1 MFNQKDK
8 LMRKRV
14 LFSLGLLSAVS
25 TFATVKTVTLPAV
38 PKGHNCSFVIQ
49 DIPGN
54 LDLDGIQN
62 DILHSL
68 VGSTYEK
75 DTTIYFNSY
84 HSTNDTLKCE
94 ISIGRKASLVVND
107 TILCAEDSTFFGSL
121 IKLNSGSYWKK
132 DLYSD
137 AYYEYRPNY
146 DDIHAMKIK
155 IPDSIPLDSI
165 YSIPLDSIYYL
176 PIDSTR
182 HDSTF
187 YYPGSRIDYYPNFVH
202 TFDNVN
208 QTGFYT
214 FVARDTFTG
223 CIHREIAKITVNKCN
238 ISYIHWYNYDGPKEY
253 HAYRSDD
260 YLSYL
265 KEDSIYVLDP
275 FVNCICKLPLDTI
288 VESTQSENPEDCD
301 YYKYDVTVKLV
312 ATIHDPKGIVESDT
326 IVAYVLHLND
336 SGSSFEIAPD
346 TAIATFNGN
355 CVFTVPEIFLA
366 IPKCDCGSYYY
377 TQNLHTGDTIT
388 KSCDVIFT
396 FRNYCN
402 GDTIRKMRVLV
413 PEGVE
418 ILGKDTTVYAKDS
431 IALRRII
438 YINSIIPVYNNW
450 INEINMVNS
459 SNNITKAYFNSI
471 AEENLVLRT
480 GGNEMPTLYFLDNV
494 KKTGTYYFVVRDT
507 MTGCEATKDIVI
519 TVLGNDSTP
528 ASLYP
533 ADIYEV
539 KGNIYTISGAVV
551 MKDVYLKDGKD
562 ILKEG
567 LYIFNNRKI
576 YIKRKD

>member
-1 MFNQKDK
+1 MFNPKDK

-38 PKGHNCSFVIQ
+38 QESRNCSFIIR
-49 DIPGN
+49 DIPDSLGVTEEQQKALN
-54 LDLDGIQN
+54 T
-62 DILHSL
+62 L
-68 VGSTYEK
+68 VGNTYEEN
-75 DTTIYFNSY
+75 TTVYFYTDSLGNG
-84 HSTNDTLKCE
+84 TFKDTLKCE
-94 ISIGRKASLVVND
+94 ISIGRKVSLMVND
-107 TILCAEDSTFFGSL
+107 TILCAEDSTPAVSL
-121 IKLNSGSYWKK
+121 MHFNDGFYWRKDPYSGVYTEVKPHYNMSVLKV
-132 DLYSD
+132 
-137 AYYEYRPNY
+137 E
-146 DDIHAMKIK
+146 K
-155 IPDSIPLDSI
+155 IPDPLD
-165 YSIPLDSIYYL
+165 LDSFKI
-176 PIDSTR
+176 PFDSTR
-182 HDSTF
+182 HDSSL
-187 YYPGSRIDYYPNFVH
+187 YYNDNNNIDLYLEFTHLFNDVDQTGIYLFSAKDTLNGC
-202 TFDNVN
+202 N
-208 QTGFYT
+208 QTGYAT
-214 FVARDTFTG
+214 
-223 CIHREIAKITVNKCN
+223 ITVKNCKT
-238 ISYIHWYNYDGPKEY
+238 SHIHWINYDGPKEY
-253 HAYRSDD
+253 RALRSDD

-288 VESTQSENPEDCD
+288 VESTQSENPEDCE

-326 IVAYVLHLND
+326 IVAYVLHLDD

-355 CVFTVPEIFLA
+355 CIFTVPEIQLLM
-366 IPKCDCGSYYY
+366 PKCDCGSYYY

-396 FRNYCN
+396 FRNYCK

-418 ILGKDTTVYAKDS
+418 ILSKDTTVYAKDS

-539 KGNIYTISGAVV
+539 KGNIYTVSGAVV
-551 MKDVYLKDGKD
+551 MKDVYLKDVKD

>member
-8 LMRKRV
+8 HMRKRV

-38 PKGHNCSFVIQ
+38 PEGNYCRFVIQ
-49 DIPGN
+49 SIPDSLGVTEE
-54 LDLDGIQN
+54 QN
-62 DILHSL
+62 NALNSL
-68 VGSTYEK
+68 VGQTYEEN
-75 DTTIYFNSY
+75 TTFFILTDSLENGTFK
-84 HSTNDTLKCE
+84 DTLKCE
-94 ISIGRKASLVVND
+94 ISIGRNARLVVND
-107 TILCAEDSTFFGSL
+107 TTLCAEDSTSAISL
-121 IKLNSGSYWKK
+121 MEFDRGSYWMK
-132 DLYSD
+132 DLYSNV
-137 AYYEYRPNY
+137 YYEYRPHY
-146 DDIHAMKIK
+146 DMYAVDAIQINDTVYPDSDPILPRTIPNSVFPGSNHKHTKFYDISQTGEYMFIAEDTTSGCRQIDFATIKIK
-155 IPDSIPLDSI
+155 DCK
-165 YSIPLDSIYYL
+165 
-176 PIDSTR
+176 T
-182 HDSTF
+182 
-187 YYPGSRIDYYPNFVH
+187 
-202 TFDNVN
+202 
-208 QTGFYT
+208 
-214 FVARDTFTG
+214 
-223 CIHREIAKITVNKCN
+223 
-238 ISYIHWYNYDGPKEY
+238 SYIYWHNYDGPKEY

-265 KEDSIYVLDP
+265 KEDSIYVLEP

-301 YYKYDVTVKLV
+301 YYKYDVTVKLA

-326 IVAYVLHLND
+326 IVAYVLHLDD

-355 CVFTVPEIFLA
+355 CVFTVPEISILR
-366 IPKCDCGSYYY
+366 PSCDCGSYYY

-396 FRNYCN
+396 FRNYCK

-413 PEGVE
+413 PDDIK
-418 ILGKDTTVYAKDS
+418 ILGYDTTVFAKDS
-431 IALRRII
+431 ISLNSVI
-438 YINSIIPVYNNW
+438 YSITPGFHNTR
-450 INEINMVNS
+450 EINIINS

-480 GGNEMPTLYFLDNV
+480 GGHEMPILYFLDDV
-494 KKTGTYYFVVRDT
+494 KKTGTYYFVVRDSI
-507 MTGCEATKDIVI
+507 TGCEATKDIVI

-539 KGNIYTISGAVV
+539 KGNIYTVSGAVV
-551 MKDVYLKDGKD
+551 MKDVYLKDVKNV
-562 ILKEG
+562 LKEG

>member
-121 IKLNSGSYWKK
+121 IKLNNGSYWKK

-137 AYYEYRPNY
+137 TYYEYRPNY
-146 DDIHAMKIK
+146 DDIYAMKIK

-165 YSIPLDSIYYL
+165 YSMPLDSIYYL

-187 YYPGSRIDYYPNFVH
+187 YYPGSHIDYYPNFVR

-208 QTGFYT
+208 QTGVYT

-253 HAYRSDD
+253 RAFRSDD

-288 VESTQSENPEDCD
+288 VESTQSEDPEDCEH
-301 YYKYDVTVKLV
+301 YKYDVTVKLV
-312 ATIHDPKGIVESDT
+312 ATVLNLDKIVESDT

-336 SGSSFEIAPD
+336 SGSSFRIAPD
-346 TAIATFNGN
+346 TAIANYNGN
-355 CVFTVPEIFLA
+355 CVFTVPEIQFLM
-366 IPKCDCGSYYY
+366 PKCDCGSYYY

-388 KSCDVIFT
+388 KSSDIILT
-396 FRNYCN
+396 FRNYCK
-402 GDTIRKMRVLV
+402 GDTVEKVHVLV
-413 PEGVE
+413 PDDIRIFGN
-418 ILGKDTTVYAKDS
+418 DTTVFAKDS
-431 IALRRII
+431 IGLDKVI
-438 YINSIIPVYNNW
+438 YIDSRRPVYNSFTHKVEMT
-450 INEINMVNS
+450 ISRTIEL
-459 SNNITKAYFNSI
+459 KGYFNSI
-471 AEENLVLRT
+471 AEDSLVLRH
-480 GGNEMPTLYFLDNV
+480 GGKEMPILYFLDNV
-494 KKTGTYYFVVRDT
+494 NKTGTYYFVARDT
-507 MTGCEATKDIVI
+507 MTGCEATENFAI

-528 ASLYP
+528 APLYL
-533 ADIYEV
+533 ADIYEG
-539 KGNIYTISGAVV
+539 KGNIYTVSGTIV
-551 MKDVYLKDGKD
+551 MKDVYLKDVKD
-562 ILKEG
+562 RLKEG
-567 LYIFNNRKI
+567 IYIFNNKKI
-576 YIKRKD
+576 YINRKK

>member
-38 PKGHNCSFVIQ
+38 PEGSNCRFVIQ
-49 DIPGN
+49 DIPDSLGVTEEQSN
-54 LDLDGIQN
+54 ALN
-62 DILHSL
+62 SL
-68 VGSTYEK
+68 VGSTYEENTFFYVLTDSLENGTFK
-75 DTTIYFNSY
+75 
-84 HSTNDTLKCE
+84 DTLKCE
-94 ISIGRKASLVVND
+94 ISIGRKGSLVVND
-107 TILCAEDSTFFGSL
+107 TILCAEDSTSIGSL

-132 DLYSD
+132 DLYSNV
-137 AYYEYRPNY
+137 YYEYRPYY
-146 DDIHAMKIK
+146 DVYASKIEMMSDSIDWDSYK
-155 IPDSIPLDSI
+155 IPFDSIS
-165 YSIPLDSIYYL
+165 
-176 PIDSTR
+176 
-182 HDSTF
+182 HDSF
-187 YYPGSRIDYYPNFVH
+187 LYHSGLHVDYYPDIVRS
-202 TFDNVN
+202 FDNVI
-208 QTGFYT
+208 QTGDYIFI
-214 FVARDTFTG
+214 AKDTFTG
-223 CIHREIAKITVNKCN
+223 CSHSDFAKITVNKCN

-312 ATIHDPKGIVESDT
+312 ATIHDPNGIVESDT
-326 IVAYVLHLND
+326 IVAYVLHLDD

-355 CVFTVPEIFLA
+355 CVFTVPEIQLLM
-366 IPKCDCGSYYY
+366 PKCDCGSYYY

-396 FRNYCN
+396 FRNYCK

-418 ILGKDTTVYAKDS
+418 ILSKDTTVYAKDS

-539 KGNIYTISGAVV
+539 KGNIYTVSGAVV
-551 MKDVYLKDGKD
+551 MKDVYLKDVKD

>member
-1 MFNQKDK
+1 MG
-8 LMRKRV
+8 MRKT
-14 LFSLGLLSAVS
+14 LLLSSALLSAAT

-121 IKLNSGSYWKK
+121 IKLNNGSYWKK

-137 AYYEYRPNY
+137 TYYEYRPNY
-146 DDIHAMKIK
+146 DDIYAMKIK

-187 YYPGSRIDYYPNFVH
+187 YYPGSHIDYYPNFVR

-208 QTGFYT
+208 QTGVYT

-253 HAYRSDD
+253 RALRSDD

-288 VESTQSENPEDCD
+288 VESTQSENPEDCE
-301 YYKYDVTVKLV
+301 YYKYDVTVKLA
-312 ATIHDPKGIVESDT
+312 ATIHDLNGVVESDT
-326 IVAYVLHLND
+326 IVAYVLHLDD

-346 TAIATFNGN
+346 TAIANYNGN
-355 CVFTVPEIFLA
+355 CVFTVPEIQLLM
-366 IPKCDCGSYYY
+366 PKCDCGSYYY

-396 FRNYCN
+396 FRNYCK
-402 GDTIRKMRVLV
+402 GDTVEKVHVLV
-413 PEGVE
+413 PDDIRIFGN
-418 ILGKDTTVYAKDS
+418 DTTVFAKDS
-431 IALRRII
+431 IGLDKVI
-438 YINSIIPVYNNW
+438 YIDSRRPVYNSFTHKVEMT
-450 INEINMVNS
+450 ISRTIEL
-459 SNNITKAYFNSI
+459 KGYFNSI
-471 AEENLVLRT
+471 AEDSLVLSL
-480 GGNEMPTLYFLDNV
+480 GGKEMPILYFLDNV
-494 KKTGTYYFVVRDT
+494 NKTGTYYFVARDT
-507 MTGCEATKDIVI
+507 MTGCEATENFAI

-528 ASLYP
+528 APLYL
-533 ADIYEV
+533 ADIYDV
-539 KGNIYTISGAVV
+539 KGNIYTVNGAII
-551 MKDVYLKDGKD
+551 MKNVYLNDVKER
-562 ILKEG
+562 LKEG
-567 LYIFNNRKI
+567 IYFFNNKKI
-576 YIKRKD
+576 YINRKK

>member
-1 MFNQKDK
+1 
-8 LMRKRV
+8 MRKRV

-38 PKGHNCSFVIQ
+38 QESRNCSFIIR
-49 DIPGN
+49 DIPDSLGVTEEQSN
-54 LDLDGIQN
+54 ALN
-62 DILHSL
+62 SL
-68 VGSTYEK
+68 VGSTYEENTFFYVLTDSLENGTFK
-75 DTTIYFNSY
+75 
-84 HSTNDTLKCE
+84 DTLKCE
-94 ISIGRKASLVVND
+94 ISIGRKGSLVVND
-107 TILCAEDSTFFGSL
+107 TILCAEDSTSIGSL

-132 DLYSD
+132 DLYSNV
-137 AYYEYRPNY
+137 YYEYRPYY
-146 DDIHAMKIK
+146 DVYASKIEMMSDSIDWDSYK
-155 IPDSIPLDSI
+155 IPFDSIS
-165 YSIPLDSIYYL
+165 
-176 PIDSTR
+176 
-182 HDSTF
+182 HDSF
-187 YYPGSRIDYYPNFVH
+187 LYHSGLHVDYYPDIVRS
-202 TFDNVN
+202 FDNVI
-208 QTGFYT
+208 QTGDYIFI
-214 FVARDTFTG
+214 AKDTFTG
-223 CIHREIAKITVNKCN
+223 CNHSDFAKITVNKCN

-253 HAYRSDD
+253 RALRSDD

-288 VESTQSENPEDCD
+288 VESTQSENPEDCE

-326 IVAYVLHLND
+326 IVAYVLHLDD

-355 CVFTVPEIFLA
+355 CIFTVPEIQLLM
-366 IPKCDCGSYYY
+366 PKCDCGSYYY

-396 FRNYCN
+396 FRNYCK

-418 ILGKDTTVYAKDS
+418 ILSKDTTVYAKDS

-539 KGNIYTISGAVV
+539 KGNIYTVSGAVV
-551 MKDVYLKDGKD
+551 MKDVYLKDVKD

>member
-1 MFNQKDK
+1 
-8 LMRKRV
+8 MRKRV

-121 IKLNSGSYWKK
+121 IKLNNGSYWKK

-137 AYYEYRPNY
+137 TYYEYRPNNY
-146 DDIHAMKIK
+146 DDIYAMKIK

-165 YSIPLDSIYYL
+165 YSMPLDSIYYL

-187 YYPGSRIDYYPNFVH
+187 YYPGSHIDYYPNFVR

-208 QTGFYT
+208 QTGVYT

-253 HAYRSDD
+253 RALRSDD

-288 VESTQSENPEDCD
+288 VESTQSEDPEDCE
-301 YYKYDVTVKLV
+301 YYKYDVTVKLA
-312 ATIHDPKGIVESDT
+312 ATIHDLNGVVESDT
-326 IVAYVLHLND
+326 IVAYVLHLDD
-336 SGSSFEIAPD
+336 SGSSFRIAPD
-346 TAIATFNGN
+346 TAIANYNGN
-355 CVFTVPEIFLA
+355 CVFTVPEIQLLM
-366 IPKCDCGSYYY
+366 PKCDCGSYYY

-396 FRNYCN
+396 FRNYCK
-402 GDTIRKMRVLV
+402 GDTVEKVHVLV
-413 PEGVE
+413 PDDIRIFGN
-418 ILGKDTTVYAKDS
+418 DTSVYAKDS
-431 IALRRII
+431 TELMKVI
-438 YINSIIPVYNNW
+438 YIDSRRPVYNSFTHKVEMT
-450 INEINMVNS
+450 ISRTIEL
-459 SNNITKAYFNSI
+459 KGYFNSI
-471 AEENLVLRT
+471 AEDSLVLRH
-480 GGNEMPTLYFLDNV
+480 GGKEMPILYFLDNV
-494 KKTGTYYFVVRDT
+494 NKTGTYYFVARDT
-507 MTGCEATKDIVI
+507 MTGCEATEDFAI

-528 ASLYP
+528 APLYP

-539 KGNIYTISGAVV
+539 KGNIYTVSGAVV
-551 MKDVYLKDGKD
+551 MKDVYLKDVKD